1 MANQRNTYQQVNT
14 ISVPREK
21 ILEIAS
27 DIEFGKND
35 FRVFLILLTQL
46 EGYSLP
52 KNLRADHKDPMNFKM
67 IDLGQISDTLNLSKK
82 KVKKSINYL
91 LDEGLLEEGY
101 NETVSSGYRFTF

>member
-27 DIEFGKND
+27 DIEFSKND
-35 FRVFLILLTQL
+35 FRVFLVLLTQL
-46 EGYSLP
+46 EGYSMP
-52 KNLRADHKDPMNFKM
+52 KNLRADSKDPLNFKI
-67 IDLGQISDTLNLSKK
+67 IDIEAIADTLSLSKK

-91 LDEGLLEEGY
+91 QDEGIIEEGG
-101 NETVSSGYRFTF
+101 NETVTSGYRFTF